1 MHIKT
6 ESRLDPESLS
16 ANTVGSGSLPKQA
29 LRNAPAAL
37 LEGILGATSEGITIA
52 DARLPDQ
59 PIIFANAGFERLTG
73 YSSAEVLG
81 RNCRF
86 MQGPETDRET
96 VAEIRTAVED
106 GRACTVELLNYRKDG
121 LPFWNR
127 LSITPIRDAG
137 GEVSHFIGV
146 QSDIT
151 SLRET
156 EQALRLAKQEL
167 EVANRHMADDLK
179 AAARVQQ
186 ALLPQSLPDVP
197 EMDFAWVFRPCT
209 QLAGDGLN
217 VVALDDKRFGIY
229 VLDVSGHGAPAALL
243 SVTLAQLFSPI
254 PGQSVL
260 FAPDP
265 SSNSGFRVAT
275 PAEVAA
281 ELNRQFQKRIDTRQY
296 FTLFYGIFDAAA
308 MELVYVSAGHPPG
321 VFVPRQGTL
330 RELPVRCLPVGL
342 VQNPTY
348 EEGRIR
354 LSPGDRLY
362 IYTDGLTE
370 SKDREERQFGTHRLH
385 HAIRE
390 SRSRPLQASVDAIE
404 TAAERWAD
412 FDLDDDLSIFALEVA
427 ADDSAGRTSGRG
439 SELTL

>member
-1 MHIKT
+1 MSTKPA
-6 ESRLDPESLS
+6 SSASLS
-16 ANTVGSGSLPKQA
+16 ATAEVGNLPKQA
-29 LRNAPAAL
+29 LQDAPSAL
-37 LEGILGATSEGITIA
+37 LEGVLGATSEGITVA

-73 YSSAEVLG
+73 YSRTDVLG

-86 MQGPETDRET
+86 LQGPETSSET
-96 VAEIRTAVED
+96 VAEIRTAVQE
-106 GRACTVELLNYRKDG
+106 GRSCTVELLNYRKDG

-137 GEVSHFIGV
+137 GQVTHFIGV

-156 EQALRLAKQEL
+156 EKALRLAKQEL
-167 EVANRHMADDLK
+167 EVANRHMADDLR
-179 AAARVQQ
+179 AAARVQR

-217 VVALDDKRFGIY
+217 VLALDDKRFGIY

-243 SVTLAQLFSPI
+243 SVTLARLFSPI

-260 FAPDP
+260 FASDP
-265 SSNSGFRVAT
+265 NSSSGFRVAT

-281 ELNRQFQKRIDTRQY
+281 ELNQQFPKRIDTRQY

-308 MELVYVSAGHPPG
+308 RELVYVSAGHPPG
-321 VFVPRQGTL
+321 VFVPRQGTP

-342 VQNPTY
+342 VRNPKY
-348 EEGRIR
+348 EEGRMS

-362 IYTDGLTE
+362 IYTDGVTE
-370 SKDREERQFGTHRLH
+370 AKDGEERQFGAHRLRD
-385 HAIRE
+385 AIEE
-390 SRSRPLQASVDAIE
+390 SRSLSIQASIDAIE
-404 TAAERWAD
+404 TTAERWANSN
-412 FDLDDDLSIFALEVA
+412 LDDDLSILAFEVRQ
-427 ADDSAGRTSGRG
+427 DRVAGHAPSQDRPS
-439 SELTL
+439 SSKILT

>member
-1 MHIKT
+1 MNSYPDNSPRPT
-6 ESRLDPESLS
+6 
-16 ANTVGSGSLPKQA
+16 ASGLFDGLPKQA
-29 LRNAPAAL
+29 LQDAPAAL

-52 DARLPDQ
+52 DARLPDK
-59 PIIFANAGFERLTG
+59 PIIFANVGFERLTG
-73 YSSAEVLG
+73 YSSKEVLG

-86 MQGPETDRET
+86 LQGPETSSET
-96 VAEIRTAVED
+96 VTEIRTAVQE
-106 GRACTVELLNYRKDG
+106 GRARTVELLNYRKDG

-137 GEVSHFIGV
+137 GQVTHFIGV

-156 EQALRLAKQEL
+156 EKALRLAKQEL
-167 EVANRHMADDLK
+167 EVANRQMADDLK

-186 ALLPQSLPDVP
+186 TLLPQSLPDVP
-197 EMDFAWVFRPCT
+197 AMDFAWLFRPCT

-217 VVALDDKRFGIY
+217 VVSLDDQRYGIY

-243 SVTLAQLFSPI
+243 SVTLARLFSPI

-265 SSNSGFRVAT
+265 SSSSGFRVAT

-281 ELNRQFQKRIDTRQY
+281 ELNRQFPKRIDTRQY

-308 MELVYVSAGHPPG
+308 RELVYVSAGHPPG
-321 VFVPRQGTL
+321 VFVPRQGTP

-342 VQNPTY
+342 VRNPKY
-348 EEGRIR
+348 EEGRMS

-362 IYTDGLTE
+362 IYSDGVTE
-370 SKDREERQFGTHRLH
+370 AKDGEERQFGAHRLRV
-385 HAIRE
+385 AIEE
-390 SRSRPLQASVDAIE
+390 SRSLTLQASIDAIE
-404 TAAERWAD
+404 TTVERWANSN
-412 FDLDDDLSIFALEVA
+412 LDDDLSILALEVRE
-427 ADDSAGRTSGRG
+427 DETAGRDQGPG
-439 SELTL
+439 DGIAH